1 MGSIDLC
8 SLSDFFSP
16 LLQPMDDENE
26 KISPKLHTQSPQS
39 QSKRP
44 LYDLLYTSEVSSCL
58 SYLIF
63 VLLGAITCHVLLGP
77 LPHHLHTSPEKPDS
91 ILGRENYVLSVYSLG
106 IIIAVGVVTGY
117 LAQLGRLPSLLGM
130 LLTGIVLRNVT
141 GSIVNVSVIKEWSVV
156 LRRTAFVVI
165 LLRGGLSLD
174 ANAVRRLKGACLRL
188 SIIPCTVETFVV
200 AIAAKIIFGMDIIF
214 GIALG
219 AVLAAVSPAVVIPA
233 LLDATKNGYGVRAGV
248 PSLVIAAASLDDVYA
263 ITIFSLAISLVFP
276 SGNSVLLTILGAP
289 AEVFAGAF
297 FGAVMGFV
305 LHVVPRKTAQN
316 VHLVR
321 LALLFAF
328 STAFLFGTIK
338 LRVDGAGAIGVLV
351 AAFVSGHEWKKEGE
365 LPEEEYLAIMWHHA
379 FQPLL
384 FGLIGLELSFD
395 TVNLRCWSCIPSYC
409 FILAV
414 FASGLTIR
422 ERFFVAI
429 AWMPKATVQAALAPV
444 VLETAQAR
452 ASSPHYYI
460 ENGTFILTMAILSI
474 LITAPLGA
482 LAIRLATPALLKKD
496 GACAQGVAAN
506 DVEFEMS

>member
-1 MGSIDLC
+1 MKRDAQIRDDDVERGRLWIPDRVCGL
-8 SLSDFFSP
+8 LVSDRRYIHKC
-16 LLQPMDDENE
+16 N
-26 KISPKLHTQSPQS
+26 
-39 QSKRP
+39 
-44 LYDLLYTSEVSSCL
+44 VSSCL

-63 VLLGAITCHVLLGP
+63 VVLGGISCHVVLGP
-77 LPHHLHTSPEKPDS
+77 LAHNLRVSSEKLES
-91 ILGRENYVLSVYSLG
+91 IPVSENYVTSAYSLG
-106 IIIAVGVVTGY
+106 IIIAVGVVMGY
-117 LAQLGRLPSLLGM
+117 LAQLCRIPSLLGM

-141 GSIVNVSVIKEWSVV
+141 GSILNVSVVKEWSVV
-156 LRRTAFVVI
+156 LRRTSFIVI

-188 SIIPCTVETFVV
+188 SVIPCTVETIVV
-200 AIAAKIIFGMDIIF
+200 ALAAKIIFGMDIIF

-263 ITIFSLAISLVFP
+263 ITVFSLALSLVFP
-276 SGNSVLLTILGAP
+276 SGNSPLLTILGAP
-289 AEVFAGAF
+289 AEILAGAF

-305 LHVVPRKTAQN
+305 LHVVPRKTVQN

-328 STAFLFGTIK
+328 SSAFLFGTIK

-351 AAFVSGHEWKKEGE
+351 AAFVSGHKWKREGE

-395 TVNLRCWSCIPSYC
+395 MISFRTMLLGITV
-409 FILAV
+409 LAV
-414 FASGLTIR
+414 GLAFRLIASFFAVLASGLTTR

-429 AWMPKATVQAALAPV
+429 AWMPKATVQSHCPDRSA
-444 VLETAQAR
+444 AR
-452 ASSPHYYI
+452 AGPGRGAGNHVVVRSHGCHCPLAWKTELRVQRH
-460 ENGTFILTMAILSI
+460 AA
-474 LITAPLGA
+474 TAPGD
-482 LAIRLATPALLKKD
+482 T
-496 GACAQGVAAN
+496 
-506 DVEFEMS
+506 

>member
-1 MGSIDLC
+1 
-8 SLSDFFSP
+8 
-16 LLQPMDDENE
+16 MDDENE
-26 KISPKLHTQSPQS
+26 KISPKLQTQS

-63 VLLGAITCHVLLGP
+63 VLLGAITCHVVLGP

-200 AIAAKIIFGMDIIF
+200 AIAARIIFGMDIIF

-263 ITIFSLAISLVFP
+263 ITIFSLAISFVFP

-328 STAFLFGTIK
+328 SAAFLFGTIK

-351 AAFVSGHEWKKEGE
+351 AAFVSGHKWKKEGE
-365 LPEEEYLAIMWHHA
+365 LPEEEYLAIMWHHV

-395 TVNLRCWSCIPSYC
+395 T
-409 FILAV
+409 
-414 FASGLTIR
+414 
-422 ERFFVAI
+422 
-429 AWMPKATVQAALAPV
+429 AALAPV

-452 ASSPHYYI
+452 TSSPHSYI

-482 LAIRLATPALLKKD
+482 LAIRLATPALLMKD
-496 GACAQGVAAN
+496 GACAQDVAAD